1 MRDLFFVAF
10 LGAFFLAGFRR
21 PFLLIAVY
29 AYIDIV
35 SPQRLSYFLLNSIPI
50 SFIAFVLAVGAWILV
65 DDKKDCRLSARQFI
79 LLLLL
84 AWCGYTTATADFPI
98 NAATKW
104 GWVWKAMLFAIFLPV
119 TLRTRLRIEA
129 LALFMVLCAST
140 IIINGG
146 MKTALSGVVM
156 AC

>member
-1 MRDLFFVAF
+1 M
-10 LGAFFLAGFRR
+10 
-21 PFLLIAVY
+21 
-29 AYIDIV
+29 
-35 SPQRLSYFLLNSIPI
+35 
-50 SFIAFVLAVGAWILV
+50 LV
-65 DDKKDCRLSARQFI
+65 DDKKDCRLSARQAI

-84 AWCGYTTATADFPI
+84 AWCAYTTMTADFPI

-140 IIINGG
+140 IILNGG
-146 MKTALSGVVM
+146 MQTALSGGGY
-156 AC
+156 AEIGKQSCREHGGKDG